1 MMYVLLAQTLAQ
13 LVPPSAVC
21 AQWCNVNKKKKKENT
36 KCNFNIHVHL
46 IRFGCR

>member
-1 MMYVLLAQTLAQ
+1 MSCSHKHLHNSFPRVQCVHSGAMLT
-13 LVPPSAVC
+13 
-21 AQWCNVNKKKKKENT
+21 KKKKKENT